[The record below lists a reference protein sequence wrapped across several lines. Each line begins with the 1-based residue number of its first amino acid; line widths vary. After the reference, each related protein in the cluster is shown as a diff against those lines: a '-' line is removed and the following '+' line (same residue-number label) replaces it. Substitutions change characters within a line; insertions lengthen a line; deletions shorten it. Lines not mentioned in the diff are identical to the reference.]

1 MVQPQAPQEDVAG
14 PGAPEP
20 TLSKNAQRRRDKQA
34 KQRQAALRLENKA
47 NEKEEEENRKVRKQ
61 VERLKLTEDTA
72 VQQSLEALDSVKEL
86 VAALSKEGAEK
97 RARPVQPPLAAELQ
111 QHLLESPQ
119 RGTRMRAE
127 AAAFVA
133 AYSGPGLAPADASFF
148 SERLVQT
155 VLHGRPHASG
165 DAYDTLAMAA
175 VFGDFA
181 DAFCSHE
188 WAEPCLRVGRHV
200 VISAAAAAEQ
210 ASIP

>member
-1 MVQPQAPQEDVAG
+1 M
-14 PGAPEP
+14 
-20 TLSKNAQRRRDKQA
+20 
-34 KQRQAALRLENKA
+34 
-47 NEKEEEENRKVRKQ
+47 
-61 VERLKLTEDTA
+61 ERLKLTSDTTA
-72 VQQSLEALDSVKEL
+72 QQSLEALDSIKALE
-86 VAALSKEGAEK
+86 AALSKENQEK
-97 RARPVQPPLAAELQ
+97 RRRPVQPPQATELQ
-111 QHLLESPQ
+111 KHLLENSL
-119 RGTRMRAE
+119 RGSRMRAE